1 MASLKGVTLFL
12 DIDGTLIDSPN
23 RNLIEQLKE
32 PMKLLPGVLE
42 KLTAWDRAGCTIIL
56 TTGRPSG
63 YRQRTEEQLKEA
75 CIPYEQLVM
84 GLGGKA
90 RIVVNDAKPDGRR
103 TAFAYCLTPNVGLE
117 EVNINNL
124 YQENPLSVAYGSDQY
139 TQKEIDAQGD
149 SRR

>member
-1 MASLKGVTLFL
+1 MNSLKGVTLFL

-23 RNLIEQLKE
+23 RNIIEQLKE
-32 PMKLLPGVLE
+32 PMKVLPGVLE

-63 YRQRTEEQLKEA
+63 YRARTEEQLKEA
-75 CIPYEQLVM
+75 CIPYEQLIM

-103 TAFAYCLTPNVGLE
+103 TAYAYCLTPNIGLE
-117 EVNINNL
+117 EVNINSL
-124 YQENPLSVAYGSDQY
+124 YQENPIQVTYGSDLY
-139 TQKEIDAQGD
+139 TQEEIDSNRD
-149 SRR
+149 NRR

>member
-1 MASLKGVTLFL
+1 MKLQPVTLFL

-23 RNLIEQLKE
+23 RNLIEQLRE

-42 KLTAWDRAGCTIIL
+42 KLVAWDRAGCTIIL

-63 YRQRTEEQLKEA
+63 YRVRTEEQLKEA

-84 GLGGKA
+84 GLGGKT
-90 RIVVNDAKPDGRR
+90 RIVINDAKPDGRK
-103 TAFAYCLTPNVGLE
+103 TAFAYCLTPNVGLD

-124 YQENPLSVAYGSDQY
+124 FQENPLHVDQGQDLY
-139 TQKEIDAQGD
+139 TQKEIDANGD
-149 SRR
+149 NRR